1 MADKSVCKIEGCG
14 KGGRITRGLCSSH
27 YHRLSRHGDPL
38 AGRTPKGDVLSW
50 IERVALTHRANE
62 CLIWPFY
69 RRDDGRAGINM
80 GDGESSLAHHHIC
93 EMAHGPAPSPD
104 HIACHDCGNGH
115 GGCVSPGHVY
125 WGTNAD
131 NSADMIAHGR
141 STRGE
146 KQPTSKLTEDDV
158 RAIRKLAG
166 SMIQREIAEK
176 FGVHIMTVND
186 ILHRRRWAW
195 LE

>member
-1 MADKSVCKIEGCG
+1 M
-14 KGGRITRGLCSSH
+14 
-27 YHRLSRHGDPL
+27 
-38 AGRTPKGDVLSW
+38 
-50 IERVALTHRANE
+50 
-62 CLIWPFY
+62 
-69 RRDDGRAGINM
+69 
-80 GDGESSLAHHHIC
+80 
-93 EMAHGPAPSPD
+93 
-104 HIACHDCGNGH
+104 
-115 GGCVSPGHVY
+115 Y